1 MNFELNEQQLSIQ
14 KMAREFTEK
23 KVAPKVLERDET
35 RVYDVELYQELSR
48 MGFIGLPYAK
58 EYGGQG
64 LGYLEYAIA
73 IEEISKV
80 DPSLSVSF
88 SVATSLYGGSLYFSE
103 ATDEQ
108 LKRFMPPVI
117 RDGHLGSFGLT
128 EPTAGSDVSGMLTFA
143 ERKGDEYIINGSK
156 CFITNGPLSDYFC
169 VYALT
174 DHELGPKSMATF
186 VVEKNTPGFSIG
198 ARHNTMG
205 IRSAMVSELHFNDV
219 HVPVANMVTP
229 PGKGFAAAMKTLDG
243 GRIGIASQALG
254 IAEGAFEIARKYLM
268 QREQFKKP
276 LYKNQHLAF
285 RMVDLANEIEMAKY
299 MVYKAACDKDDHK
312 PFSASAAKAKL
323 IAAETAMHVTTD
335 AVQML
340 GGNGFMKEYHVER
353 LMRDAKITQ
362 IYEGTSE
369 IQSRKSCCPRSCLC
383 DPTVLPQLAFDSAA
397 SPLGWRLLLWGDAA
411 DCCGNDREG
420 SPSLHEWG
428 PFPFPDGSEKTDP
441 SSMFGY
447 LRSSL

>member
-14 KMAREFTEK
+14 KMARDFTEK

-35 RVYDVELYQELSR
+35 REYDVNLYKDLCD

-64 LGYLEYAIA
+64 LGYMEYALA
-73 IEEISKV
+73 VEEISKV
-80 DPSLSVSF
+80 DPSLGVSF

-108 LKRFMPPVI
+108 LKRFMPPVL

-143 ERKGDEYIINGSK
+143 QRDGDEYIINGSK

-174 DHELGPKSMATF
+174 DHELGPKSIATF
-186 VVEKNTPGFSIG
+186 VVERNTPGFTIV

-205 IRSAMVSELHFNDV
+205 IRSAMVSELHFTDV
-219 HVPVANMVTP
+219 RVPVANMITP
-229 PGKGFAAAMKTLDG
+229 PGKGFVAAMKTLDG

-254 IAEGAFEIARKYLM
+254 IAEGAIDETVAYVKERKQFGRSIAQFQNTQFELAEMKARVDAAKYL
-268 QREQFKKP
+268 
-276 LYKNQHLAF
+276 
-285 RMVDLANEIEMAKY
+285 
-299 MVYKAACDKDDHK
+299 VYKAGLKKQQAMNGAKVRY
-312 PFSASAAKAKL
+312 SVEAAEAKL
-323 IAAETAMHVTTD
+323 IAARTASDVTRRCL
-335 AVQML
+335 QL
-340 GGNGFMKEYHVER
+340 FGGYGYTRDYPIER
-353 LMRDAKITQ
+353 MMRDAKITE

-369 IQSRKSCCPRSCLC
+369 VQMMVIGG
-383 DPTVLPQLAFDSAA
+383 A
-397 SPLGWRLLLWGDAA
+397 LL
-411 DCCGNDREG
+411 
-420 SPSLHEWG
+420 
-428 PFPFPDGSEKTDP
+428 K
-441 SSMFGY
+441 
-447 LRSSL
+447 